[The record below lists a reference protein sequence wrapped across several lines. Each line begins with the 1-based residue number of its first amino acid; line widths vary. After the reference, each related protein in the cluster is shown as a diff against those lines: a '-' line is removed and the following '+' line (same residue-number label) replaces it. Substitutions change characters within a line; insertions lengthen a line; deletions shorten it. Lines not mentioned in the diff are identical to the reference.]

1 MKRSF
6 CYILILLSISVLCVQ
21 DVRAQDYTR
30 WGLPEGALARLG
42 KGSSGGGDPAVVW
55 SPDGTSLAVASSIGI
70 WLYDADTGAEVAL
83 LTGHTS
89 DVRSVAFS
97 PDGKTL
103 ASGSARFDNTVR
115 LWDVQTGEEG
125 ITLTGHTYSVS
136 SVAFSPDGI
145 TLASGSEWS
154 ENTIRLW
161 DVQTGEERIT
171 LTGHTSHVLSV
182 VFSPDG
188 KTLASGSGDK
198 TIRLWDVQTG
208 EERFILTG
216 HTWQVLSVAFSPDGN
231 TLASGSFDQTIRL
244 WDVQTGEE
252 RTTLTG
258 HTWQV
263 LSVAFSPDGKTLASG
278 SGDATIRLWDVQ
290 TGEER
295 TTRTGHTSD
304 VLSVAFSPDGKTL
317 SSGSQDA
324 TILIWD
330 TSAWAGNAGTT
341 DTGTPKEVPVD
352 RPDELVGTW
361 EAVMSGDDADTTRVR
376 KFHADGRF
384 VIGEKTTSHAS
395 FKQTLIT
402 ELGADPGRVRF
413 LADSLAARES
423 RFHDALIAD
432 KQVFATEIKGVWGVE
447 GNVILALADSF
458 SMSLNGL
465 QGNDVFEFYEEI
477 VPLVVP
483 SENAGLIQLFL
494 LGIALI
500 QETFNAIIEARE
512 VFPIGLYS
520 FENDNLVLVLDEDP
534 VHYSRV
540 SETPTPDFDGDGTV
554 GFSDFVQFASRFGLS
569 QSDAGYDARFDLDG
583 DGAVGFSDFLIF
595 AASFGQGA

>member
-1 MKRSF
+1 MRLWDVQTGAER
-6 CYILILLSISVLCVQ
+6 ITTTGHTPWVNSV
-21 DVRAQDYTR
+21 AF
-30 WGLPEGALARLG
+30 
-42 KGSSGGGDPAVVW
+42 
-55 SPDGTSLAVASSIGI
+55 SPDGNTLASGSNDDTIRLWDVQTGDKRITIKGHTGEVNSVAFSPDGNTLASGSDDRTIRL
-70 WLYDADTGAEVAL
+70 WDVQTGAERSTITGHTHWVYSVAFSPDGNTL
-83 LTGHTS
+83 ASGSEDGTIRLWDVQTGEERITITGHRNWVNSVVFSPDGNTLASGGFDDTIRLWDVQTGEESTTLTGHTS
-89 DVRSVAFS
+89 WVWSVAFSPNANTLASGSGDNTIRLWDIETAQERITLVGHTDKVNSVAFS

-103 ASGSARFDNTVR
+103 ASGS
-115 LWDVQTGEEG
+115 E
-125 ITLTGHTYSVS
+125 
-136 SVAFSPDGI
+136 
-145 TLASGSEWS
+145 
-154 ENTIRLW
+154 
-161 DVQTGEERIT
+161 
-171 LTGHTSHVLSV
+171 
-182 VFSPDG
+182 
-188 KTLASGSGDK
+188 
-198 TIRLWDVQTG
+198 
-208 EERFILTG
+208 
-216 HTWQVLSVAFSPDGN
+216 
-231 TLASGSFDQTIRL
+231 
-244 WDVQTGEE
+244 
-252 RTTLTG
+252 
-258 HTWQV
+258 
-263 LSVAFSPDGKTLASG
+263 
-278 SGDATIRLWDVQ
+278 
-290 TGEER
+290 
-295 TTRTGHTSD
+295 
-304 VLSVAFSPDGKTL
+304 
-317 SSGSQDA
+317 DA

-330 TSAWAGNAGTT
+330 TSAWAGHAGTT

-432 KQVFATEIKGVWGVE
+432 KQVFATETKGVWGVE
-447 GNVILALADSF
+447 GNVILAVADSF

-483 SENAGLIQLFL
+483 SENAGLVQLFL

-554 GFSDFVQFASRFGLS
+554 GFSDFVQFAARFGLS